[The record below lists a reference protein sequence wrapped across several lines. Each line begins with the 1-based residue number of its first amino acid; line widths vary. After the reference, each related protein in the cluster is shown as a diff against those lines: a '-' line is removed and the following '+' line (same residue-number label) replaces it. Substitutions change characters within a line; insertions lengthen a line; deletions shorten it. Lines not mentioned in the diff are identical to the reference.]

1 MMVTS
6 SLPRLALLFTIL
18 AVITAV
24 PACTPS
30 PSIPVNTQEPAPSQ
44 EQAKEKNTAQKAKGA
59 KQGQA
64 PQKTKISGQNAQGN
78 KQGQSSQNPQYVQ
91 VAPITVTGVNLLL
104 GRPTDNSI
112 TLNVLSDK
120 DREAFIEYGATQ
132 DSYDTKTA
140 AINLISMTPAEILI
154 DALQPNTQYYYRICY
169 KTTGELQFTTGEEHS
184 FNTQRTAGSDFVFTV
199 EADYHRDQN
208 SDPEEIEATFQNILH
223 ERPDFNMDLG
233 DTFMGDKFATG
244 YQDVVNRYAADRSYF
259 GIFGSSV
266 PLYLVNGNH
275 EGESGWLLNGRE
287 VNLAVWATLARKL
300 YYPNPYPDSF
310 YSGSAKEEPLVG
322 QRQSYYSWEWG
333 DALFVVLDPYWYT
346 ATNPKHGA
354 EADNWKWTLGFDQYT
369 WLKNALETSN
379 AKYKFVFTHHILGD
393 MRGGVEWADLYEWGG
408 ENRSGAWEF
417 DKMRPG
423 WEEPVHQLMVK
434 NGVTIVFQ
442 GHDHLY
448 VKQEKD
454 GIIYQE
460 VPQPSGAPGMSG
472 AINEGSYRSGVI
484 YSSPGHLRVTVSAGG
499 VMVDYVHTALPGDT
513 SDKYKNGEVV
523 YSYSMQ

>member
-1 MMVTS
+1 MRRNKCRNLLLICTAMVII
-6 SLPRLALLFTIL
+6 PVVFAC
-18 AVITAV
+18 A
-24 PACTPS
+24 PAQ
-30 PSIPVNTQEPAPSQ
+30 SIPVNTQGPAPSQ
-44 EQAKEKNTAQKAKGA
+44 DKAKEKNTAQKAKGD
-59 KQGQA
+59 KQGQT
-64 PQKTKISGQNAQGN
+64 PQKTKSPGQNAQGN
-78 KQGQSSQNPQYVQ
+78 KQGQSSQNPQYTQ

-112 TLNVLSDK
+112 TVNALSDK
-120 DREAFIEYGATQ
+120 NREAFIEYGTTQ
-132 DSYDTKTA
+132 GRYDAKTA
-140 AINLISMTPAEILI
+140 AISLDSMAPTELVI
-154 DALQPNTQYYYRICY
+154 DSLQPNTQYYYHLIY
-169 KTTGELQFTTGEEHS
+169 KTPAEQQFTTGEEYT
-184 FNTQRTAGSDFVFTV
+184 FQTQRSPGSSFVFTV

-208 SDPEEIEATFQNILH
+208 SDPGEIEATFQNILQ
-223 ERPDFNMDLG
+223 EQPDFNMDLG
-233 DTFMGDKFATG
+233 DTFMGDKFATD

-275 EGESGWLLNGRE
+275 EGESGWLLNGTE
-287 VNLAVWATLARKL
+287 NNLAVWAAKARKL
-300 YYPNPYPDSF
+300 YYPNPNPDGF
-310 YSGSAKEEPLVG
+310 YTGSTQDEPFVG

-346 ATNPKHGA
+346 ATNPKQGA
-354 EADNWKWTLGFDQYT
+354 EADNWKWTLGLDQYT

-408 ENRSGAWEF
+408 KNRSGNWEF

-460 VPQPSGAPGMSG
+460 VPQPSVASGMSG
-472 AINEGSYRSGVI
+472 AINEGSYKSGVTH
-484 YSSPGHLRVTVSAGG
+484 SSPGHMRVAVSYTG
-499 VMVDYVHTALPGDT
+499 VTVDYVHTALPGDT
-513 SDKYKNGEVV
+513 ADKYKNGEVV
-523 YSYSMQ
+523 YSYSIP